1 MNTTSL
7 VMVGLVPTIHVFSTL
22 TTCGVQNVDA
32 RRKGEHDELEPRR
45 GHGFRAFRCAKS
57 RNDGWRYRSSRQSPA
72 DLNPPSAT
80 TL

>member
-32 RRKGEHDELEPRR
+32 RHKSEH
-45 GHGFRAFRCAKS
+45 HGWS
-57 RNDGWRYRSSRQSPA
+57 RVVFMGSGVSLREIPE
-72 DLNPPSAT
+72 
-80 TL
+80 